1 MQKEPK
7 VLIQTFS
14 DDEVRSLL
22 SAFDYSTYL
31 SARNKMILAIAFDT
45 GARNTEI
52 CQIKRED
59 IHDNVILIHGKGNK
73 ERHVPISPY
82 LQKVM
87 LKYERIHFSFGSI
100 RKQGAT
106 IGSLFD
112 YLQAKKL
119 LFLCFKFL
127 LGDNAAVQQFLELL
141 KFVSTTLAYHLLD
154 GSLDRNRWLALTL
167 NQ

>member
-59 IHDNVILIHGKGNK
+59 IHDNVILIHGKRNK

-106 IGSLFD
+106 IGSL
-112 YLQAKKL
+112 
-119 LFLCFKFL
+119 LFLIIQHRGYKYSRRCSYMSL
-127 LGDNAAVQQFLELL
+127 AHHYPH
-141 KFVSTTLAYHLLD
+141 FVS
-154 GSLDRNRWLALTL
+154 
-167 NQ
+167 